1 MKYEIFEVTKEDL
14 KFEIGLM
21 HSEQLTH
28 ADVAEA
34 MQICLSTTYNTTF
47 DGVKVVAAGF
57 CSAGLPVK
65 CWGHSESLNMSTRG
79 DIDELVLMQ
88 TNLNFENVYDSDF
101 DEIKNVLRN
110 FSQTCG
116 AAVGNQWNNSFVV
129 GHEITAYNLLD
140 GDFVE
145 FEEGMLLRYKGPT
158 LNESGHAAHLFAVSS
173 VSKYYGDFDGIYSVE
188 QRMLRG
194 VFKDTPL
201 ARRLAKVQSAVVM
214 TDGGPQVVNI
224 TAIHDPFPLTTDHDQ
239 VIASYI
245 PLGGGSLEQ
254 QLFTGTLKQ
263 IAEHFNLE
271 TD

>member
-34 MQICLSTTYNTTF
+34 MHICLSTTYNTTF

-101 DEIKNVLRN
+101 DKINNVLRN
-110 FSQTCG
+110 FSQTCHSE
-116 AAVGNQWNNSFVV
+116 VGRQIDKLFVV
-129 GHEITAYNLLD
+129 SCEIPAYGLLED
-140 GDFVE
+140 DSAI
-145 FEEGMLLRYKGPT
+145 FEEGMILRYKGPT
-158 LNESGHAAHLFAVSS
+158 INRDGKAAHLFTVAPASM
-173 VSKYYGDFDGIYSVE
+173 YYADFDGIYSVE
-188 QRMLRG
+188 QSMLRG
-194 VFKDTPL
+194 VLHDSPL
-201 ARRLAKVQSAVVM
+201 ARKVAKLQSCAIVVN
-214 TDGGPQVVNI
+214 GEPQVVNL
-224 TAIHDPFPLTTDHDQ
+224 HSVLDPFPLTVPHDQ
-239 VIASYI
+239 MIVIYV
-245 PLGGGSLEQ
+245 PLGGGEQ
-254 QLFTGTLKQ
+254 QKFVGTLEQ
-263 IAEHFNLE
+263 IAEFLNLNG
-271 TD
+271 D

>member
-65 CWGHSESLNMSTRG
+65 CWGHSESLDMSTRG

-101 DEIKNVLRN
+101 DSIKNVLRN

-116 AAVGNQWNNSFVV
+116 AAVGNQWNNQFVV

-158 LNESGHAAHLFAVSS
+158 LNANGHAAHLFS
-173 VSKYYGDFDGIYSVE
+173 VSTTSKYSADFDGIYSVDY
-188 QRMLRG
+188 RMLGG
-194 VFKDTPL
+194 VFKDSPL
-201 ARRLAKVQSAVVM
+201 MRMLAKMQSGVVLV
-214 TDGGPQVVNI
+214 DNVPQVVNI
-224 TAIHDPFPLTTDHDQ
+224 TSIRDPFPLTIDHDQ

-245 PLGGGSLEQ
+245 PLGSGTLEQ
-254 QLFTGTLKQ
+254 KLFTGTLQQ
-263 IAEHFNLE
+263 IAKHFNLLA
-271 TD
+271 D

>member
-28 ADVAEA
+28 ADVAET

-101 DEIKNVLRN
+101 DSIKNVLRN

-116 AAVGNQWNNSFVV
+116 AAVGAQWNSQFVV
-129 GHEITAYNLLD
+129 GHEITAYNLMD

-158 LNESGHAAHLFAVSS
+158 INADGQPAHLFAVSS
-173 VSKYYGDFDGIYSVE
+173 VSKYYADYDGIYSVDH
-188 QRMLRG
+188 RMLRG
-194 VFKDTPL
+194 VFHDSPL
-201 ARRLAKVQSAVVM
+201 IRKLAKMQSGVVLV
-214 TDGGPQVVNI
+214 DDVPQVVNI
-224 TAIHDPFPLTTDHDQ
+224 TSISDPFPLTTDHDQ

-254 QLFTGTLKQ
+254 RLFTGTLQQ
-263 IAEHFNLE
+263 IAEHFHLE
-271 TD
+271 TE